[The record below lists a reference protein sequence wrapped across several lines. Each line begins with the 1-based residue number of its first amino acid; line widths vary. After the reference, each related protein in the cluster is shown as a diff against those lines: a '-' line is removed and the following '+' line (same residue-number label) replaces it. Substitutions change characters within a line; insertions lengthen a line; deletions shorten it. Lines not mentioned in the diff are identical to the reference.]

1 MKRARRI
8 VSRAVWWAAN
18 ALLVTVAAIGF
29 GGTLAHPSPAPV
41 TRVVVSND
49 RDISNVDPISISTPA
64 DFAVAHLVYSPLVR
78 IKPGTGQLEPD
89 LAEKWEVSP
98 DGLTYTFHLRRGV
111 KWQKNLGEV
120 TADDVVAHFQR
131 AASKESGSI
140 FFNDLASVKRIEAT
154 DRYTVR
160 FTMDRPSPAFLT
172 AVVAYRPG
180 LIVPKKI
187 IDSNPASLKTAPVG
201 AGPYLFAS
209 WRQGAEVVLK
219 ANPDYYGAIPAIAE
233 LDMKVVK
240 EDTTAL
246 LALRRGEIDARYV
259 QIPEVQRHLL
269 ESKDLHVLRAPM
281 PRTYYLAFNTTRT
294 PFNDVRVRQALW
306 YGFNRRATLDR
317 MFQGFGTFSDTM
329 VPPTVVGSLPG
340 VVYNY
345 NPERAKQ
352 LLKEAGAEQG
362 FPGKT
367 FSLMTIGL
375 QDVTDIAAVAQDN
388 WKTVGVN
395 VNVDIVDTPVFLQRA
410 RTGNFEILGF
420 ALLRTEPEQFL
431 VDFFHSKNIGSTNF
445 SRYDKADQ
453 VLDAMRFASDPND
466 RVRFAKDAQRLLQRD
481 APHIP
486 VLNPTL
492 MLALNPRISGARLGL
507 LIFNAWQWS
516 VAR

>member
-1 MKRARRI
+1 
-8 VSRAVWWAAN
+8 
-18 ALLVTVAAIGF
+18 LVTIAAIGF
-29 GGTLAHPSPAPV
+29 GGTPAHPAPSPA
-41 TRVVVSND
+41 TRVAVSND

-64 DFAVAHLVYSPLVR
+64 DYAVAHLVYSALVR

-98 DGLTYTFHLRRGV
+98 DGLTYTFHLRQGV

-140 FFNDLASVKRIEAT
+140 FFNDLASVKRIEAP
-154 DRYTVR
+154 DRFTVR

-201 AGPYLFAS
+201 AGPYVFTS

-219 ANPDYYGAIPAIAE
+219 ANPDYYAGVPAIAE
-233 LDMKVVK
+233 IDMKVVK
-240 EDTTAL
+240 EDATAL

-259 QIPEVQRHLL
+259 QIPEVQRHVL

-281 PRTYYLAFNTTRT
+281 PRTYYLAFNTTRA

-388 WKTVGVN
+388 WKAVGVN

-410 RTGNFEILGF
+410 RMGNFEILGF

-431 VDFFHSKNIGSTNF
+431 VDFFHSRNIGSTNF
-445 SRYDKADQ
+445 SRYDKADL

-492 MLALNPRISGARLGL
+492 MLALSPRISGARLGL

-516 VAR
+516 AAR

>member
-1 MKRARRI
+1 MCIR
-8 VSRAVWWAAN
+8 
-18 ALLVTVAAIGF
+18 
-29 GGTLAHPSPAPV
+29 
-41 TRVVVSND
+41 D
-49 RDISNVDPISISTPA
+49 R
-64 DFAVAHLVYSPLVR
+64 
-78 IKPGTGQLEPD
+78 LEPD

-98 DGLTYTFHLRRGV
+98 DGLAYTFYLRRGV
-111 KWQKNLGEV
+111 KWQNNLGEV
-120 TADDVVAHFQR
+120 TADDVVAHFKR
-131 AASKESGSI
+131 AASKESGSVY
-140 FFNDLASVKRIEAT
+140 FNDMASVKRIEAP

-201 AGPYLFAS
+201 SGPYVFAI
-209 WRQGAEVVLK
+209 WRQGAEIVLK
-219 ANPDYYGAIPAIAE
+219 ANPDYYGGAPGVAE

-240 EDTTAL
+240 EDATAL
-246 LALRRGEIDARYV
+246 LALRRGEIDGRYV
-259 QIPEVQRHLL
+259 QIPEVQRHVLQ
-269 ESKDLHVLRAPM
+269 SKDLRVLRAPM
-281 PRTYYLAFNTTRT
+281 PRTYYLAFNTTRP

-317 MFQGFGTFSDTM
+317 MFLGLGTFSDTM

-345 NPERAKQ
+345 SPEKAKQ
-352 LLKEAGAEQG
+352 LLKDAGAEHG

-367 FSLMTIGL
+367 FSLTTLGL
-375 QDVTDIAAVAQDN
+375 QDQTDIAAVAQDN
-388 WKTVGVN
+388 WKAIGVN
-395 VNVDIVDTPVFLQRA
+395 VNVDIADTPVLLQRVRA
-410 RTGNFEILGF
+410 GNFDILGF

-453 VLDAMRFASDPND
+453 VLDAMRFASDPKD
-466 RVRFAKDAQRLLQRD
+466 RIRFAQEAQRLLQRD

-492 MLALNPRISGARLGL
+492 MLALNPKIAGAQLEL
-507 LIFNAWQWS
+507 LIFNASQWS